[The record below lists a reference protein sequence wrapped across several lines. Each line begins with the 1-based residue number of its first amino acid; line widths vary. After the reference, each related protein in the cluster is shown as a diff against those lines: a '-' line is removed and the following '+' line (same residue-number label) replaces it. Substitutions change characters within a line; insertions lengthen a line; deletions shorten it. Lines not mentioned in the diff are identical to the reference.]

1 MNLIL
6 TSDFPS
12 TANAAV
18 VDRIKTAAPEP
29 RIAWIPPFT
38 DKDGVHFSEAERLF
52 GNAGLSQL
60 EYLDIDENLDQVQL
74 AYLHEFDVI
83 YLSGGD
89 PVRFRYNA
97 IRAGLSGRLRQCA
110 ALGRLIVG
118 ASGGALLLT
127 PNVSLSRLQTES
139 VEEVIATRGRFAAL
153 GAVTFELLP
162 HANRLHAGFIDKVRR
177 YTELTETDVLAVAD
191 GGAIISISTSADAF
205 DHVGTITRYR
215 HGEIIATDSR
225 AE

>member
-12 TANAAV
+12 TAIPQV
-18 VDRIKTAAPEP
+18 VERIKAVAAEP

-38 DKDGVHFSEAERLF
+38 DKDGGHFSEAARRF
-52 GNAGLSQL
+52 GDAGLDQI
-60 EYLDIDENLDQVQL
+60 EHLDIDEDLDQVQL

-97 IRAGLSGRLRQCA
+97 IRAGLAGRLRQCA
-110 ALGRLIVG
+110 GLGRLIVG

-127 PNVSLSRLQTES
+127 PNVSLFRLQTES
-139 VEEVIATRGRFAAL
+139 VEEVVATRGRFAAL

-162 HANRLHAGFIDKVRR
+162 HANRLDAAFIDKVRR
-177 YTELTETDVLAVAD
+177 YSQQTETDVVAVAD
-191 GGAIISISTSADAF
+191 GSAIFSTSAGEF
-205 DHVGTITRYR
+205 EHVGTIARYR
-215 HGEIIATDSR
+215 RGEIIAIDSPP
-225 AE
+225 E

>member
-6 TSDFPS
+6 TSDFPA
-12 TANAAV
+12 TANAKV
-18 VDRIKTAAPEP
+18 VERIKSVAGKP

-38 DKDGVHFSEAERLF
+38 DKDGAHFAEAGSRF
-52 GNAGLSQL
+52 RQAGLDQL
-60 EYLDIDENLDQVQL
+60 EYLDIDEDLDQVQL

-127 PNVSLSRLQTES
+127 PNVSLFRLHTES
-139 VEEVIATRGRFAAL
+139 VAEVVATRGRFAAL

-162 HANRLHAGFIDKVRR
+162 HANRVDTAFLDKVRR
-177 YTELTETDVLAVAD
+177 YTEQTATDVVAVAD
-191 GGAIISISTSADAF
+191 GAAVFATSSDAF
-205 DHVGTITRYR
+205 EHVGPITRYR
-215 HGEIIATDSR
+215 GGEIIATESR

>member
-12 TANAAV
+12 TATAAIIE
-18 VDRIKTAAPEP
+18 RIKAAAPEP

-38 DKDGVHFSEAERLF
+38 DKDGVYFAEAGKRFSDVGF
-52 GNAGLSQL
+52 DQL
-60 EYLDIDENLDQVQL
+60 EYLDIDEDLDQVQL

-110 ALGRLIVG
+110 GLGRVIVG

-127 PNVSLSRLQTES
+127 PNVSLFRLQTES
-139 VEEVIATRGRFAAL
+139 VEEVLATRGRFAAL

-162 HANRLHAGFIDKVRR
+162 HANRLEAAFTDKVRR
-177 YTELTETDVLAVAD
+177 YTEQTETDVVAVAD
-191 GGAIISISTSADAF
+191 GGAIFSTSAEAF
-205 DHVGTITRYR
+205 EHVGTITRYR
-215 HGEIIATDSR
+215 RGEIIVTDSR
-225 AE
+225 PE

>member
-12 TANAAV
+12 TANGLV
-18 VDRIKTAAPEP
+18 VERIKAVAPEP

-38 DKDGVHFSEAERLF
+38 DTDGVHFAEAGRRF
-52 GNAGLSQL
+52 SAAGLDQL
-60 EYLDIDENLDQVQL
+60 EYLDIDEDLDQVQL

-83 YLSGGD
+83 FLSDGD

-97 IRAGLSGRLRQCA
+97 IRAGLAGRLRQCA
-110 ALGRLIVG
+110 GLGRLIVG

-127 PNVSLSRLQTES
+127 PNVSLFRLQTDS
-139 VEEVIATRGRFAAL
+139 DEEVLATRGRFSAL
-153 GAVTFELLP
+153 GAVAFELLP
-162 HANRLHAGFIDKVRR
+162 HADRLDAAFIDKVRR
-177 YTELTETDVLAVAD
+177 YSEQAGTDVVAVAD
-191 GGAIISISTSADAF
+191 GGAIFPTSADEF
-205 DHVGTITRYR
+205 EHVGTITRYR
-215 HGEIIATDSR
+215 RGEIIATDSR

>member
-18 VDRIKTAAPEP
+18 VERIKAAAPAP

-38 DKDGVHFSEAERLF
+38 DRDGAQFAEAGRLF
-52 GNAGLSQL
+52 GATGLDQL
-60 EYLDIDENLDQVQL
+60 EYLDIDEDLDQVQL

-83 YLSGGD
+83 YLSDGD

-97 IRAGLSGRLRQCA
+97 IRAGLAGRLRQCA
-110 ALGRLIVG
+110 GLGRLIVG

-127 PNVSLSRLQTES
+127 PNVSLFRLRTES
-139 VEEVIATRGRFAAL
+139 VEEVLATRGRFSAL

-162 HANRLHAGFIDKVRR
+162 HADRLDPAFLDKVRQ
-177 YTELTETDVLAVAD
+177 YSEQTHTDVVAVAD
-191 GGAIISISTSADAF
+191 GAALFSSSADEFA
-205 DHVGTITRYR
+205 HVGAITRYR
-215 HGEIIATDSR
+215 RGEIIAPDSR

>member
-12 TANAAV
+12 TGNPAV
-18 VDRIKTAAPEP
+18 VERIKAVASEP

-38 DKDGVHFSEAERLF
+38 DTDGRQFAEAGERFSA
-52 GNAGLSQL
+52 AGFDQL
-60 EYLDIDENLDQVQL
+60 EQLDVDEDLDQVQL

-97 IRAGLSGRLRQCA
+97 MRAGLAGRLRQCA
-110 ALGRLIVG
+110 GLGRLIVG
-118 ASGGALLLT
+118 AGGGALLLT
-127 PNVSLSRLQTES
+127 PNVSVFRLQSEPL
-139 VEEVIATRGRFAAL
+139 EEVLRTRGRFAAM

-162 HANRLHAGFIDKVRR
+162 HANRYDGPFIDTMRR
-177 YTELTETDVLAVAD
+177 YSEQTATDVVAVAD
-191 GGAIISISTSADAF
+191 GGAIFPTSADAF
-205 DHVGTITRYR
+205 EQVGTVTRYR
-215 HGEIIATDSR
+215 GGEIIATD
-225 AE
+225 

>member
-52 GNAGLSQL
+52 GDAGLGQL

-162 HANRLHAGFIDKVRR
+162 HANRVDAGFIDKVRR
-177 YTELTETDVLAVAD
+177 YTEQTETDVLAVAD
-191 GGAIISISTSADAF
+191 GGAIISTSADAF

>member
-12 TANAAV
+12 TANATV
-18 VDRIKTAAPEP
+18 VERIRSVALDP

-38 DKDGVHFSEAERLF
+38 DQDGAHFSEAGRLF
-52 GNAGLSQL
+52 GQAGFDQL
-60 EYLDIDENLDQVQL
+60 EHLDIDEDLDQVQL

-127 PNVSLSRLQTES
+127 PNVSLFRLQTES
-139 VEEVIATRGRFAAL
+139 VEDVVATRGRFAAL

-162 HANRLHAGFIDKVRR
+162 HANRVDAAFIDKVRR
-177 YTELTETDVLAVAD
+177 YTEKTATDVVAVGD
-191 GGAIISISTSADAF
+191 GGAIFATSPDAF
-205 DHVGTITRYR
+205 DHVGPITRYR
-215 HGEIIATDSR
+215 GGEIIATESR

>member
-6 TSDFPS
+6 TSDFPA

-18 VDRIKTAAPEP
+18 AERIRAVAPEP

-38 DKDGVHFSEAERLF
+38 DNAAVHFAEAQRLF
-52 GNAGLSQL
+52 GAMGLDQL
-60 EYLDIDENLDQVQL
+60 EYLDIDEDLDQVQL

-97 IRAGLSGRLRQCA
+97 IRAGLAGRLRQCA
-110 ALGRLIVG
+110 GLGRLIVG

-127 PNVSLSRLQTES
+127 PNVSLFRLQAES
-139 VEEVIATRGRFAAL
+139 VEEVLATRGRFSAL
-153 GAVTFELLP
+153 GAVAFELLP
-162 HANRLHAGFIDKVRR
+162 HANRLDAAFIDRVRR
-177 YTELTETDVLAVAD
+177 YTEQSDVDVVAVAD
-191 GGAIISISTSADAF
+191 GAAIFSTSPDAF
-205 DHVGTITRYR
+205 EHVGTITRYR
-215 HGEIIATDSR
+215 HGEIIATD
-225 AE
+225 

>member
-12 TANAAV
+12 TPIAEV
-18 VDRIKTAAPEP
+18 VDRIKAVATEP

-38 DKDGVHFSEAERLF
+38 DKDGGRFSDAARRF
-52 GNAGLSQL
+52 GAAGLDQV
-60 EYLDIDENLDQVQL
+60 EHLDIDEDLDQVQL

-97 IRAGLSGRLRQCA
+97 IRAGLAGRLRQCA
-110 ALGRLIVG
+110 GLGRLIVG
-118 ASGGALLLT
+118 ASGGALLMT

-139 VEEVIATRGRFAAL
+139 VDEVVTTRGRFAAL
-153 GAVTFELLP
+153 GTVGFELLP
-162 HANRLHAGFIDKVRR
+162 HANRLDAAFIDKVRR
-177 YTELTETDVLAVAD
+177 YSEQAETDVVAVTD
-191 GGAIISISTSADAF
+191 GSAIFPTSPTEF
-205 DHVGTITRYR
+205 EHVGSITRYR
-215 HGEIIATDSR
+215 RGEIIATDSPP
-225 AE
+225 E